1 MVTELSQSFEPSLIA
16 RVPDLEAIIGAR
28 RLARCEGVLAGASS
42 GAVVAALL
50 ERAAELPSGSTVAMV
65 LHDGGQP
72 YLDTIYNDAWVTERF
87 DISAADL
94 ARGVDDWGSE

>member
-1 MVTELSQSFEPSLIA
+1 MWSRNFPKVLSLLLS
-16 RVPDLEAIIGAR
+16 RVFLT
-28 RLARCEGVLAGASS
+28 SS

-50 ERAAELPSGSTVAMV
+50 ERAAELPSGYTVAIV